1 MHFVLISRGQVKEW
15 SIYSCLN
22 AQISLLKSDWTAVSA
37 VDSDL
42 SSEVPYICGYMT
54 FPRAAQQVGCTD
66 ICFVDGFEGE
76 FNLCFNNYLLIILL
90 PVPDWF
96 KTSAFKEEKSS
107 RFNTAVCNSSSRPW
121 FHPFLSFKKGT
132 GVREGVLAWAS
143 CGHSCP
149 VKIINTVLNDTLRLI
164 SGTNTSTHSAHNR

>member
-1 MHFVLISRGQVKEW
+1 M
-15 SIYSCLN
+15 
-22 AQISLLKSDWTAVSA
+22 LKSHCSNLIGQQSVPSIQIWAVRSLIFVVTWHFHALHSKSVARILIA
-37 VDSDL
+37 VF
-42 SSEVPYICGYMT
+42 Y
-54 FPRAAQQVGCTD
+54 
-66 ICFVDGFEGE
+66 CFVDGFEGE
-76 FNLCFNNYLLIILL
+76 FNLCFNNYILIILL

-107 RFNTAVCNSSSRPW
+107 RFNTEVCNSSSRPW